1 MLKELR
7 LYLKLK
13 KEAVTMRKYLQGAQW
28 ANALV
33 LLAQV
38 LNQVSGVFPALSGHP
53 AILVAQAVI
62 GALLPSLGGV
72 SHIVAGTTV
81 VPKQ

>member
-1 MLKELR
+1 VIRELLLFR
-7 LYLKLK
+7 RLK
-13 KEAVTMRKYLQGAQW
+13 KEGVQMRKYLVGAQW

-38 LNQVSGVFPALSGHP
+38 LNQVTGVFPALAGHP

-72 SHIVAGTTV
+72 SHAIAGTEV
-81 VPKQ
+81 VPKS